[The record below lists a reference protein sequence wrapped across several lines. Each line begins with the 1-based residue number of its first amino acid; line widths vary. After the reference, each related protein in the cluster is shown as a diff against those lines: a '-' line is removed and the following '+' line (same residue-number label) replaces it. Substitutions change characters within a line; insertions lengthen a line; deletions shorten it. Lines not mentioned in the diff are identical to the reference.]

1 MESIDELRI
10 DTTFDVDGY
19 IEKLEKMKN
28 LLTEIKSL
36 ADDIF
41 GKQESN

>member
-10 DTTFDVDGY
+10 EATFDVDGY

-41 GKQESN
+41 GKQEVN